1 MKGPPQEAFGTTMTA
16 PSLGKQFPSR
26 PHPHPHPNS
35 GRSQRGGRAAGA
47 GGGVLA
53 AGSPTPP
60 RSPQPTTPA
69 ASQGTVSPQVSEF
82 KNQNRLH
89 GRILRRNAMEAI
101 KPSLYL
107 FPASLLTGSLFAMS
121 QELRHRAVDTRPS
134 AGLTWATQMFPC
146 LLPFRE
152 NLPGH
157 DLGWGRGG
165 KRGSRAA
172 PV

>member
-1 MKGPPQEAFGTTMTA
+1 MERQRRPQV
-16 PSLGKQFPSR
+16 SGKQFPSR

-35 GRSQRGGRAAGA
+35 GRSQRAGRAAGA

-53 AGSPTPP
+53 AGNPTPP

-134 AGLTWATQMFPC
+134 AGLTPRPGPLRC
-146 LLPFRE
+146 FRVSFRFE
-152 NLPGH
+152 KIY
-157 DLGWGRGG
+157 R
-165 KRGSRAA
+165 
-172 PV
+172 VTV